1 MTREEFIKVLDEKGC
16 SYNEEGD
23 KIVVP
28 DIFLNADLGNLIS
41 LPPGVV
47 FENKWGVNL
56 NSLTSIPPDIEF
68 KNGGSV
74 NLESLKSLSP
84 GVLFD
89 NGRHIYLDSLKSL
102 SSGVI
107 FNNGG
112 HVFLESI
119 TSISPGVEFNNEGD
133 VLMNY
138 FFSHFFGD
146 WEGKVSGISSKRL
159 LNKMIKDRLFD
170 RK

>member
-1 MTREEFIKVLDEKGC
+1 LRCATIYDGLLEKTLTRKRYWHYEQ
-16 SYNEEGD
+16 NTQH
-23 KIVVP
+23 P
-28 DIFLNADLGNLIS
+28 
-41 LPPGVV
+41 
-47 FENKWGVNL
+47 
-56 NSLTSIPPDIEF
+56 F

-89 NGRHIYLDSLKSL
+89 NGRHIYLDSLESL
-102 SSGVI
+102 SSDVI

-119 TSISPGVEFNNEGD
+119 ISISPGVVFNNKGD
-133 VLMNY
+133 VMMNS
-138 FFSHFFGD
+138 FFNHFFGD